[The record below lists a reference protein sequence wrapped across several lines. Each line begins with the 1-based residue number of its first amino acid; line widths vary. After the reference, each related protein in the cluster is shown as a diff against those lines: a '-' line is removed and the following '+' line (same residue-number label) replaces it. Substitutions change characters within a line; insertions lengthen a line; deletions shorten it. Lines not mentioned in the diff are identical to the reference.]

1 MERKLKFKQMRK
13 IFSICIFMV
22 ALFLN
27 TGCSSIAGLN
37 FELIKK
43 LPLDTPDMG
52 VTFLTD
58 TSAVFF
64 KTENKSITQNVNF
77 SKKKKHYLIVTSID
91 TNNELV
97 KLEKEDTVV
106 LFKKELHIY
115 NQKHKLVFKKKHK

>member
-1 MERKLKFKQMRK
+1 
-13 IFSICIFMV
+13 MV
-22 ALFLN
+22 VLLLN
-27 TGCSSIAGLN
+27 TGCSSIAGSN

-52 VTFLTD
+52 VIFLTD

-91 TNNELV
+91 TNNKLV
-97 KLEKEDTVV
+97 KLEKGDTIV
-106 LFKKELHIY
+106 FYKKELILF
-115 NQKHKLVFKKKHK
+115 NQKHKLVFKKKNN